1 MWRIALFGVLVGVA
15 SCAAGEEGTS
25 VAEHAVI
32 VRFDYGHKDW
42 KPFFDW
48 EEKFEAAVTAAGVG
62 EYDGNELAVDGSDGM
77 LFLYGPDADKLFAVV
92 KPHLEAASL
101 LKNVVVT
108 LRYGAVD
115 DATAKETTVR
125 VGS

>member
-1 MWRIALFGVLVGVA
+1 MLGLAG
-15 SCAAGEEGTS
+15 CARGENERS
-25 VAEHAVI
+25 MSEHAVI
-32 VRFDYGHKDW
+32 VSFDYGSNDW

-48 EEKFEAAVTAAGVG
+48 EEKFEAAVEAAEIG
-62 EYDGNELAVDGSDGM
+62 EYDGNEMAVDGSGGM

-92 KPHLEAASL
+92 RPQLEAATV

-115 DATAKETTVR
+115 DTSAKQTVVR
-125 VGS
+125 IRS